1 LEREFEENEVWG
13 SKGFEWWQ
21 GFGSWWFLYGPFS
34 KSTAKFWKMTFWQF
48 LRSFIVDESLRWVL
62 MQLLYPLF
70 LKKVGVVDIKDS
82 RPISLVGGVYKSISK
97 VMANMLKSVLGKI
110 ISNSQ
115 NAFNRGRQILDL
127 VLITN

>member
-1 LEREFEENEVWG
+1 
-13 SKGFEWWQ
+13 
-21 GFGSWWFLYGPFS
+21 
-34 KSTAKFWKMTFWQF
+34 
-48 LRSFIVDESLRWVL
+48 